1 MDNKS
6 MTEPDDKYNYYQKS
20 VAETGLKWLWNL
32 IIACLW
38 LGAIISIIIGSSALQ
53 ILGNFVIAAGI
64 TGAFYFV
71 HYREHGHF

>member
-1 MDNKS
+1 

-32 IIACLW
+32 VFACMW
-38 LGAIISIIIGSSALQ
+38 LGIIISIINGSSALQ
-53 ILGNFVIAAGI
+53 ILASIVFAAGI

-71 HYREHGHF
+71 HYRENGHF